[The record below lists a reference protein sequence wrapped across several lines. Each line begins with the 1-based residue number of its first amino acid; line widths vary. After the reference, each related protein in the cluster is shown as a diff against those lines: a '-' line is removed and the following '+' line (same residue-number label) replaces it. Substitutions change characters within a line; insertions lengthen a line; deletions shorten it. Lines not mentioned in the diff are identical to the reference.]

1 MQVVIIGSGNVA
13 TVLGR
18 LLVKNNHKVVQVVSR
33 HPEHA
38 KVLADE
44 LGCTFCDMDGNV
56 NNSADIYI
64 VAISDGALYGLHNKL
79 RLGKKLVVHTAGSVP
94 LEVLKDVS
102 ENYGVLY
109 PLQSLRSEMKEIKE
123 IPFLIDGNTPET
135 LTVIEDLGNSISS
148 NIVKANDEE
157 RLKLHVA
164 AVVVSNFSN
173 HLFTLAEEFCQ
184 KENVNFKL
192 LTPLILETAQRTV
205 THSPSHMQTGPAVR
219 NDVFTL
225 DKHLRLLSNHPKL
238 RYIYLKLTDS
248 ILKEN

>member
-18 LLVKNNHKVVQVVSR
+18 VLVKNNHKVLQVVSR

-38 KVLADE
+38 KTLADE
-44 LGCTFCDMDGNV
+44 LGCTYCDMDGSINTG
-56 NNSADIYI
+56 ADIYI
-64 VAISDGALYGLHNKL
+64 VAISDGALYGMHTKL
-79 RLGKKLVVHTAGSVP
+79 KLGKKLIVHTAGSVP

-109 PLQSLRSEMKEIKE
+109 PLQSLRGELNDIKE
-123 IPFLIDGNTPET
+123 IPFLIDGNTVET
-135 LTVIEDLGNSISS
+135 FTLVQDFAKSISS
-148 NIVKANDEE
+148 MVVKATDEE

-173 HLFTLAEEFCQ
+173 HLFALAEEFCQ
-184 KENVNFKL
+184 KEHVNFKL
-192 LTPLILETAQRTV
+192 LTPLILETAQRTA
-205 THSPSHMQTGPAVR
+205 THSPANMQTGPAMR

-225 DKHLRLLSNHPKL
+225 DKHLRLLTNHQKL

-248 ILKEN
+248 ILREN